1 MLSAHG
7 LLTKGVGTAYEE
19 VYNIPLI
26 FKPPNGSTV
35 TSTQEVK
42 VSTVDLAPTLLA
54 YAGIDIPKQMQGKN
68 LRPVLDGTFNTHN
81 LDDAYA
87 EFFSQRYMYTQR
99 LTWKNEWKYIFN
111 PGGIDELYN
120 LGDDPFEL
128 NNLANKSKHQHIL
141 KDMARHMWR
150 KMESIGDTTL
160 LNTGY
165 PSLRTA
171 PIGPLSRF
179 DETDQE

>member
-1 MLSAHG
+1 M
-7 LLTKGVGTAYEE
+7 
-19 VYNIPLI
+19 
-26 FKPPNGSTV
+26 
-35 TSTQEVK
+35 
-42 VSTVDLAPTLLA
+42 DLAPTLLA

-68 LRPVLDGTFNTHN
+68 LKPVLDGSFNTDN
-81 LDDAYA
+81 LNEAYA

-120 LGDDPFEL
+120 LDDDPFEL
-128 NNLANKSKHQHIL
+128 HNLADKSKYQHIL

-165 PSLRTA
+165 PLLRTA
-171 PIGPLSRF
+171 PVGPLSRF
-179 DETDQE
+179 GETHQSN